1 MSNLKLLFNNLKRN
15 KFYKCFIVLIILSVV
30 IYNLFIIF
38 SSAESIKSGYAD
50 SQMFLYSS
58 CRFLNY
64 LSIIFIFFS
73 YECFFKINS
82 YKESINV
89 CKKSIVSVYKTQ
101 ICLFLL
107 FIMLLTVIE
116 VIFNLIDLAICKQ
129 IDIVILIHTVSRLV
143 CYFILV
149 LTASVFIG
157 LLLSFIKKRFF
168 AYILMLLFAVS
179 EIELMEDAS
188 VNIFN
193 NTGKDL
199 SKLFELFKLIPHS
212 INWTPNYLSGLI
224 FDFNKISLILFYIV
238 LSALIVILIN
248 SKSKKEKVWKSTV
261 CTALCVCL
269 LFGYLMPVSNPKYD
283 TSASG
288 LSYDAY
294 YYIFYKDYVQ
304 EKPADFNVEKY
315 DLKFSAFLN
324 LKADAKIY
332 VDKNNLDEYKF
343 TLYHKYKVK
352 SITNQ
357 NGEKLDFKQE
367 SDYLTVKA
375 NGETEYLNI
384 KYYGGSSQ
392 YYSSYSGINL
402 PGNFYFYP
410 VAGFHKMFKNY
421 YGFVCRALPNETV
434 FNVEFDYTKTIY
446 SNLEETEENK
456 FSGTADSLTF
466 MSGYYKTEKIEDTV
480 VYYPYMSKE
489 YKVDDLHKYLDT
501 FIKENSSIKKI
512 FFVPKVYSSQ
522 YAGTRMYDD
531 YVFLNEKFD
540 VDQKTFESKIDY
552 TKQDLFFLTKLYYN
566 PDTNAEELKQ
576 IEETA
581 NDEEK
586 YQISVLKSLFASENR
601 EEAEE
606 EIVDYLTDE
615 KDLRAPSEFL
625 TELGEKYA

>member
-107 FIMLLTVIE
+107 FIMLLTVME

-199 SKLFELFKLIPHS
+199 SKLFELFILIPHS
-212 INWTPNYLSGLI
+212 IIWTPNYLSGLI

-238 LSALIVILIN
+238 LSVLIVILIY
-248 SKSKKEKVWKSTV
+248 SK
-261 CTALCVCL
+261 L
-269 LFGYLMPVSNPKYD
+269 
-283 TSASG
+283 
-288 LSYDAY
+288 
-294 YYIFYKDYVQ
+294 
-304 EKPADFNVEKY
+304 
-315 DLKFSAFLN
+315 
-324 LKADAKIY
+324 
-332 VDKNNLDEYKF
+332 
-343 TLYHKYKVK
+343 
-352 SITNQ
+352 
-357 NGEKLDFKQE
+357 
-367 SDYLTVKA
+367 
-375 NGETEYLNI
+375 
-384 KYYGGSSQ
+384 
-392 YYSSYSGINL
+392 
-402 PGNFYFYP
+402 
-410 VAGFHKMFKNY
+410 
-421 YGFVCRALPNETV
+421 
-434 FNVEFDYTKTIY
+434 
-446 SNLEETEENK
+446 
-456 FSGTADSLTF
+456 
-466 MSGYYKTEKIEDTV
+466 
-480 VYYPYMSKE
+480 
-489 YKVDDLHKYLDT
+489 
-501 FIKENSSIKKI
+501 
-512 FFVPKVYSSQ
+512 
-522 YAGTRMYDD
+522 
-531 YVFLNEKFD
+531 
-540 VDQKTFESKIDY
+540 
-552 TKQDLFFLTKLYYN
+552 
-566 PDTNAEELKQ
+566 
-576 IEETA
+576 
-581 NDEEK
+581 
-586 YQISVLKSLFASENR
+586 
-601 EEAEE
+601 
-606 EIVDYLTDE
+606 
-615 KDLRAPSEFL
+615 
-625 TELGEKYA
+625 